1 MDIHKKIKKQK
12 KEKEM
17 LETPRRIS
25 QFLSYRWSKKKI
37 KKRSKLQEENF
48 LSFSILILSVIRKE
62 NKEAKERKR
71 NARIFFLSQFLS
83 YRWSEK
89 KIKKRSKFQ
98 EKKFSFILNSLILS
112 MVREENKEVKE
123 TLETPRRKFSFFLNS
138 LILSV
143 VRAFKLGQICGW
155 YTSRV

>member
-83 YRWSEK
+83 YQWSEK
-89 KIKKRSKFQ
+89 KIKKCSKLREENFLS
-98 EKKFSFILNSLILS
+98 FSILILS
-112 MVREENKEVKE
+112 VIREENKEAKE
-123 TLETPRRKFSFFLNS
+123 RKRNARIFFIS
-138 LILSV
+138 QFLSY
-143 VRAFKLGQICGW
+143 R
-155 YTSRV
+155 

>member
-1 MDIHKKIKKQK
+1 M
-12 KEKEM
+12 
-17 LETPRRIS
+17 
-25 QFLSYRWSKKKI
+25 
-37 KKRSKLQEENF
+37 
-48 LSFSILILSVIRKE
+48 IRKE

-71 NARIFFLSQFLS
+71 NARIFFLSQFLSYQWSEKKIKKCSKLREENFLSFSILILSVIREENKEAKERKRNARIFFISQFLS